1 MKKKGFYSLDFVIIA
16 TGLLLSVLVV
26 NFVYELYIRPL
37 AQDIEITSRLQSTQN
52 PDKSFAT
59 NRSLAI
65 IVKDYEQQVCI
76 SLMMWASVIIGYKFI
91 KIRRESSMLSKPFL
105 RMSRGE
111 RILPEDA
118 LSHYKEVEG
127 KVSGVSGLADRILP
141 DIIMSA
147 LHRFDS
153 TRSIQDAAHAVKE
166 RAELAYEKLES
177 DLSLVRYIAWA
188 IPSVGFIGTV
198 RGIGEALAQA
208 DQAIR
213 GDIEGVTSSLGLA
226 FNSTL
231 IALFLSIIL
240 MFFVHL
246 LQSKQE
252 TLLIELE
259 DFVSRNIVGLMKTP
273 NKEEET
279 SSVSFS

>member
-1 MKKKGFYSLDFVIIA
+1 MKKKGFYSKDFIVITI
-16 TGLLLSVLVV
+16 GLLLSIVFV
-26 NFVYELYIRPL
+26 NALYEYYIRPL
-37 AQDIEITSRLQSTQN
+37 AQDIEITSRLQTAQS
-52 PDKSFAT
+52 PDQSFAA

-65 IVKDYEQQVCI
+65 ILKDYEQQACVT
-76 SLMMWASVIIGYKFI
+76 LMMWAGIIIGYKFI
-91 KIRRESSMLSKPFL
+91 KIRGESSMLGYRFL
-105 RMSRGE
+105 TISRGE
-111 RILPEDA
+111 RILPDDA
-118 LSHYKEVEG
+118 LAHLKDVEG
-127 KVSGVSGLADRILP
+127 KVSASPRWGERILP

-147 LHRFDS
+147 LHRFDA

-166 RAELAYEKLES
+166 RSEMAYEKLES

-208 DQAIR
+208 DQAIK
-213 GDIEGVTSSLGLA
+213 GDIEGVTSALGLA

-252 TLLIELE
+252 TLLINLE
-259 DFVSRNIVGLMKTP
+259 DFVSRNIVSLMKTP
-273 NKEEET
+273 NKEPES
-279 SSVSFS
+279 SSVNFS